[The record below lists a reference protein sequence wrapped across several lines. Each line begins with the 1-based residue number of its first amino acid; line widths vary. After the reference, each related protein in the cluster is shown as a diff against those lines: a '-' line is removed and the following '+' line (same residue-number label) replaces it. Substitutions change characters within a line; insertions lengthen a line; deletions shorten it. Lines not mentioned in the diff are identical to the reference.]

1 MKQLRRRLAKR
12 FRSGVLIAVV
22 AVVGSACSQGVT
34 LPDDADEQLFQ
45 GQAVYQQRC
54 AQCHGADGGG
64 GIGFNIQE
72 VETRLND
79 EEQRS
84 VVVEGRN
91 GRMPAFGATL
101 SDSDIDAVVRYTRE
115 IL

>member
-1 MKQLRRRLAKR
+1 MAKR
-12 FRSGVLIAVV
+12 FRSAVLVSVV
-22 AVVGSACSQGVT
+22 ALMASACSQGVT

-54 AQCHGADGGG
+54 AQCHGGDGAG

-72 VETRLND
+72 IETRLSD
-79 EEQRS
+79 EEQRA
-84 VVVEGRN
+84 VVVDGRN

-101 SDSDIDAVVRYTRE
+101 SESDIDAVVRYTRE
-115 IL
+115 VL

>member
-1 MKQLRRRLAKR
+1 MQLRRRTAKR
-12 FRSGVLIAVV
+12 FSPGVLIAALAIV
-22 AVVGSACSQGVT
+22 ASACSQGVT

-45 GQAVYQQRC
+45 GEAVYQQRC
-54 AQCHGADGGG
+54 AQCHGRDGAG

-72 VETRLND
+72 VESRLSD
-79 EEQRS
+79 DEQRE
-84 VVVEGRN
+84 VVVLGRN

-101 SDSDIDAVVRYTRE
+101 SESDIDAVVRYTRE